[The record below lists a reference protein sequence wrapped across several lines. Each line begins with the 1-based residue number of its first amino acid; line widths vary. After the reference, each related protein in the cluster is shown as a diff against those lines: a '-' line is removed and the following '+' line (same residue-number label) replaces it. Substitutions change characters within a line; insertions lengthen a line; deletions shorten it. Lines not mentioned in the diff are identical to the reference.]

1 MSGYHSLRG
10 IKGTFYEGVMT
21 VGYPSDET
29 IAAVPAWM
37 LARRPELA
45 TGPQSLV
52 RMPNGLDLDS
62 VCEDFQLSSLPAP
75 GAPNRVE

>member
-29 IAAVPAWM
+29 IAAVQRTIAAVRYRAYPLELSRITSM
-37 LARRPELA
+37 RPEPRGIGNL
-45 TGPQSLV
+45 
-52 RMPNGLDLDS
+52 
-62 VCEDFQLSSLPAP
+62 
-75 GAPNRVE
+75 